1 MSTWCPREMGKEKE
15 NLEKQERAQ
24 CSRSGFGGPMRR
36 EHLEQERKDD
46 SAKVDR
52 KEVHSA
58 TVVDKSGTSRGIVQR
73 EQNEEEKEIR
83 RVAKRGRATTA
94 ESRDI

>member
-1 MSTWCPREMGKEKE
+1 MGKEKE
-15 NLEKQERAQ
+15 MLGKQERAQ

-36 EHLEQERKDD
+36 AHLEQGRKDN

-52 KEVHSA
+52 REVHSA
-58 TVVDKSGTSRGIVQR
+58 TGVDRSGTSRGIVHKQPK
-73 EQNEEEKEIR
+73 EEEKEIQ
-83 RVAKRGRATTA
+83 RVAKQGRATTA